1 MSGVAVVKKYQVS
14 IVRAGLAVLSA
25 ACAGTALAAPAAEPM
40 AAANL
45 FQLLFGLIVVLIAI
59 GATAFL
65 LRRLGRLPQGAGA
78 LRVIAGLSVGSRERA
93 VLVQVGDKQ
102 LLLGVA
108 PGRVQTLYVLDRPV
122 ESSTPPMG
130 ASGGFAEKLAQ
141 LMRGGR

>member
-1 MSGVAVVKKYQVS
+1 M
-14 IVRAGLAVLSA
+14 RAGLVVPSTLW
-25 ACAGTALAAPAAEPM
+25 AGTALAAPAAEPM

-78 LRVIAGLSVGSRERA
+78 MRIVAGLSVGSRERA
-93 VLVQVGDKQ
+93 VLIQVGDKQ

-122 ESSTPPMG
+122 ESATPQIGTP
-130 ASGGFAEKLAQ
+130 GGFAEKLAQ

>member
-1 MSGVAVVKKYQVS
+1 MAPV
-14 IVRAGLAVLSA
+14 
-25 ACAGTALAAPAAEPM
+25 ALAITAALGSGPGFAAGAAPEPM
-40 AAANL
+40 AAASL

-65 LRRLGRLPQGAGA
+65 LRRLGRLPQAAGA
-78 LRVIAGLSVGSRERA
+78 LRVVAGLSVGARERA

-108 PGRVQTLYVLDRPV
+108 PGRVETLYVLDRPV
-122 ESSTPPMG
+122 ESLTPPPG
-130 ASGGFAEKLAQ
+130 AAGGFADRLAQ

>member
-1 MSGVAVVKKYQVS
+1 M
-14 IVRAGLAVLSA
+14 RAGLVVPSTLW
-25 ACAGTALAAPAAEPM
+25 AGTALAAPAAEPM

-78 LRVIAGLSVGSRERA
+78 MRIVAGLSVGSRERA
-93 VLVQVGDKQ
+93 VLIQVGDKQ

-122 ESSTPPMG
+122 ESTTPQIGTP
-130 ASGGFAEKLAQ
+130 GGFAEKLAQ